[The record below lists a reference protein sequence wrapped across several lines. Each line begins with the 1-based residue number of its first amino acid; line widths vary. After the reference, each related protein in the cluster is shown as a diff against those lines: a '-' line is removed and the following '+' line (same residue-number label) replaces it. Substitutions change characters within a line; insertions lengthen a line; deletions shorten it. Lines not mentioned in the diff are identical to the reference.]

1 MKTTTAAR
9 FYSGPEEG
17 ETSADTLA
25 RALLLLEIGHRR
37 LRTEFG
43 ATLGLTNSEFNALTN
58 IGHSRELT
66 PKELSSNLHMTTGA
80 VTAMIDRLE
89 NAGLVARRNN
99 PNDRRSV
106 LIAPTER
113 GYETLDW
120 VVQKYRGAIVKIVE
134 DRAEFR
140 HPLFAELLHNVGQS
154 LARQAEE
161 LAQETAQ
168 GHRTP

>member
-1 MKTTTAAR
+1 METLSAAR
-9 FYSGPEEG
+9 FFNGPEADES
-17 ETSADTLA
+17 SADTLA

-43 ATLGLTNSEFNALTN
+43 ATLGLTNSEFNALTS

-89 NAGLVARRNN
+89 NAGLVSRRNN
-99 PNDRRSV
+99 PTDRRSV

-120 VVQKYRGAIVKIVE
+120 VVERYRNSIVNIVAGQT
-134 DRAEFR
+134 DFL
-140 HPLFAELLHNVGQS
+140 HPLFAELLHNVGRS
-154 LARQAEE
+154 LAQQAEE
-161 LAQETAQ
+161 LAQENAQ
-168 GHRTP
+168 R